1 MLRLP
6 PRSTRTA
13 PLFPST
19 TLFRSLPAPYW
30 RLVAMAVVL
39 TLPRISEAFLILRAV
54 QLGVSNT
61 AAPWVLVCLSL
72 AYALVAYPA
81 GRLSDRMPRMRM
93 VALGM
98 FVLVMAN
105 ALLAGADNFGQVLVG
120 DALGCAERSGGNGWC
135 SAVKLRGVGVYY
147 NKI

>member
-1 MLRLP
+1 M
-6 PRSTRTA
+6 
-13 PLFPST
+13 
-19 TLFRSLPAPYW
+19 FRPGPYW
-30 RLVAMAVVL
+30 LLVSMAVVL

-72 AYALVAYPA
+72 AYALAAYPA

-98 FVLVMAN
+98 FVLVMAH
-105 ALLAGADNFGQVLVG
+105 AFL
-120 DALGCAERSGGNGWC
+120 SGGPHFFQVPG
-135 SAVKLRGVGVYY
+135 
-147 NKI
+147 

>member
-1 MLRLP
+1 
-6 PRSTRTA
+6 
-13 PLFPST
+13 
-19 TLFRSLPAPYW
+19 
-30 RLVAMAVVL
+30 MAVVL

-105 ALLAGADNFGQVLVG
+105 ALLAGAHNFVQVLVG
-120 DALGCAERSGGNGWC
+120 VALGGMHLRSEEHQ
-135 SAVKLRGVGVYY
+135 SEIPSLIPISYAVLCLTK
-147 NKI
+147 NNDN